1 MDVQDLMGRVVDE
14 LYAGLTGG
22 SAELPLPSRTK
33 INWVLQASHSTRVS
47 SILQSRVSSPSPA
60 TLDEFE
66 KMVKAIEGQ
75 NGGDGDGN
83 GGNSISRAQ
92 VIEAAKLMWQ
102 QHLLGTWEQWSR
114 LVDFIPLMNPSEA
127 QMSWSATS
135 DQGSQG
141 HKGIV
146 YGQAG
151 QTFSNLQGY
160 ARQMSRR
167 GRTADGPTKRR
178 SSSE

>member
-33 INWVLQASHSTRVS
+33 INWVLPGIPLHESFFDFA
-47 SILQSRVSSPSPA
+47 IAGPYAGPSPA

-83 GGNSISRAQ
+83 GGNS
-92 VIEAAKLMWQ
+92 
-102 QHLLGTWEQWSR
+102 
-114 LVDFIPLMNPSEA
+114 
-127 QMSWSATS
+127 MS
-135 DQGSQG
+135 QP
-141 HKGIV
+141 
-146 YGQAG
+146 
-151 QTFSNLQGY
+151 
-160 ARQMSRR
+160 R
-167 GRTADGPTKRR
+167 
-178 SSSE
+178 